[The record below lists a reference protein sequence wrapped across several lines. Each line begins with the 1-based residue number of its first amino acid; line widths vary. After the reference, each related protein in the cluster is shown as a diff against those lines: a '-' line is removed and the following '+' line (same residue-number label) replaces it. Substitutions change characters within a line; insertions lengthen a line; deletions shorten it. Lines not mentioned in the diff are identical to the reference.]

1 MVCSLAFT
9 IAVPLRTYLAQQAD
23 VAEQEELRGQLEHK
37 VAELER
43 RKAELDDPAQV
54 EAEARRRL
62 RYVMPG
68 ETPYIVQLPNSA
80 REAEHRAESDG
91 AVASEPW
98 YDRLWSSV
106 TG

>member
-23 VAEQEELRGQLEHK
+23 VAEQEELRGRLEHK

-43 RKAELDDPAQV
+43 RKAELEDPAQV
-54 EAEARRRL
+54 EAEARKRL

-68 ETPYIVQLPNSA
+68 ETPYIVQLPDSGRDA
-80 REAEHRAESDG
+80 EYREESDE
-91 AVASEPW
+91 AVANEPW
-98 YDRLWSSV
+98 YDRLWSGV
-106 TG
+106 TE